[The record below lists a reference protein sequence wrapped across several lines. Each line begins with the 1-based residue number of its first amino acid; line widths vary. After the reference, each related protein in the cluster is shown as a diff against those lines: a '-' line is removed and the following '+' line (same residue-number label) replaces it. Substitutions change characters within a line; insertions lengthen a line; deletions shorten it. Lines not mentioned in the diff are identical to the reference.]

1 MSFIVIFIHS
11 LRMRVV
17 SIDQIKYT
25 KETTLNTT
33 PIPISFLNKAAYAD
47 ATIAALQNLVSTIGL
62 NGS

>member
-1 MSFIVIFIHS
+1 M
-11 LRMRVV
+11 